1 MSYLQTLANS
11 PPIQGEKWSSQP
23 SSELSASEVCLAVE
37 KVEENEIKWE
47 KTKAAGKTP
56 AQDFI
61 NGEDIFSNSA
71 CLGLL

>member
-1 MSYLQTLANS
+1 M
-11 PPIQGEKWSSQP
+11 
-23 SSELSASEVCLAVE
+23 
-37 KVEENEIKWE
+37 EENEIKWE